1 MFYSN
6 LKSICDEKGIKITPL
21 ILECGGTK
29 GIIGGWKRGT
39 SPNSDIVMKIAIK
52 LNVSTDEL
60 LFGEERCNNTNIS
73 NSAVVG
79 NNSNGTVTIN
89 NNSTITETKTKPDIQ
104 SIVQPKQNISDIT
117 KEIIKVSES
126 LPMKEQVRLLSMIY
140 NFEEQ
145 YRKSN
150 T

>member
-6 LKSICDEKGIKITPL
+6 LKSICDKKGVKITPL
-21 ILECGGTK
+21 VLECGGTK

-52 LNVSTDEL
+52 LNVSTDVL
-60 LFGEERCNNTNIS
+60 LFGEEHYNSTNIS
-73 NSAVVG
+73 NSTVGAVG
-79 NNSNGTVTIN
+79 DNSNGTVTIN
-89 NNSTITETKTKPDIQ
+89 NNSTMIESKSEPNIQ
-104 SIVQPKQNISDIT
+104 SEQTMSDIT
-117 KEIIKVSES
+117 KEIVKISKS
-126 LPMKEQVRLLSMIY
+126 LPMKEQVKLLNMVY
-140 NFEEQ
+140 EFEEN

>member
-21 ILECGGTK
+21 VLECGGTK

-52 LNVSTDEL
+52 LNVSTDVL
-60 LFGEERCNNTNIS
+60 LFGKEYCNNTNIS
-73 NSAVVG
+73 NSTVGAVG
-79 NNSNGTVTIN
+79 NNSSGTVTIN
-89 NNSTITETKTKPDIQ
+89 NNSTITESKLEPNIQ
-104 SIVQPKQNISDIT
+104 SKQTMSDIT
-117 KEIIKVSES
+117 KEIVKISES
-126 LPMKEQVRLLSMIY
+126 LPIKEQVKLLSIIY